1 MSGVVEMLNRYFS
14 PFVIVNRV
22 EERIIAREDIE
33 GTIFSKKEKDYSSF
47 KDRSINQNLINRN
60 LYFYILKNTRISV
73 NLLRIF
79 HEECRIE
86 INSLLIIYSD
96 KKLSTHFRCV
106 DND

>member
-47 KDRSINQNLINRN
+47 KDRSIKI
-60 LYFYILKNTRISV
+60 
-73 NLLRIF
+73 
-79 HEECRIE
+79 
-86 INSLLIIYSD
+86 
-96 KKLSTHFRCV
+96 
-106 DND
+106 

>member
-60 LYFYILKNTRISV
+60 L
-73 NLLRIF
+73 
-79 HEECRIE
+79 C
-86 INSLLIIYSD
+86 
-96 KKLSTHFRCV
+96 C
-106 DND
+106 